1 MSYIDQ
7 ARFSR
12 PLPPISARTGSGGAF
27 PPGGP
32 GARNGQFHDRFHSAR
47 SQEAPVLYG
56 EALARDPWAEQ
67 YGPWIVLGFTVTFAL
82 FLIVMNLAGQVP
94 GKSFT
99 LKSISDILQF
109 IGEGIGFIFCV
120 RIAARLHRTSLQL
133 HHDLLQKESGRHTPG
148 ELAIAR
154 SEAQVARRAFLA
166 WTFLSIAIA
175 LYASGQAVW
184 TSYDVRMNSADVPFP
199 GIYDLGFV
207 GSYPFFLI
215 GTMLL
220 TRRNKAT
227 VGRTR
232 LILDALAVIGVSLAL
247 SWFFY
252 LGPSIATLSQAPS
265 AGAAF
270 LSVYFPTGDLFLVAV
285 GALLMF
291 SPLSN
296 RAQQPVFLRLCLG
309 LFFLAITDSLL
320 GYYSISTGFNTGTLQ
335 DVLWPL
341 SMALVGLAAIAYPR
355 SIAQEQENQARI
367 NNAGRPASPLSAP
380 GRIAQITTTA
390 QTIAPFILVLAT
402 CAILLTV
409 IAPRG
414 GSVLLQADIIAL
426 VLILIVVVRQALTLL
441 ENNRLTM
448 QMRGELVIS
457 RRELQVT
464 RREADEATRTVQE
477 KRILEEGVATLR
489 EIHARVARGDFA
501 ARAPTVPGPL
511 LPIAISLNLMLD
523 RLSALSQRGS
533 RYDQL
538 VRECKTLQV
547 AIERL
552 AQGLPA
558 WPPNQAPQGS
568 SEMRSVFL
576 GLVHLQ
582 RSQEG
587 QWRRLA
593 NTLESMS
600 GLIRR
605 LYEALHE
612 VKQSHIFADGQASFE
627 RMSIERMIREV
638 ELLEQQQRSLLG
650 QISQYSTRFEQP
662 ITINQNGKQA
672 APSRDQQEQSRFQRV
687 QAAALAE
694 QAQHTSQSNSQ
705 VDLYQRQSG
714 PLYPQFDG
722 HALNHVYPPQPINRH
737 LPENL

>member
-227 VGRTR
+227 VGRAR
-232 LILDALAVIGVSLAL
+232 LVLDALAVIGASLAI
-247 SWFFY
+247 SWFF
-252 LGPSIATLSQAPS
+252 LLSPSIAGLAQAPGP
-265 AGAAF
+265 GAAF
-270 LSVYFPTGDLFLVAV
+270 LSIYFPTGDLFLVAV
-285 GALLMF
+285 GAFLMF

-296 RAQQPVFLRLCLG
+296 RAQQSVFVYLCLG

-320 GYYSISTGFNTGTLQ
+320 GYYSLSMAFNTGTLQ

-341 SMALVGLAAIAYPR
+341 SMMLIGLAAVEYPR
-355 SIAQEQENQARI
+355 SVANEQEQMARM
-367 NNAGRPASPLSAP
+367 NNAASVAPLLAP
-380 GRIAQITTTA
+380 GRLSQLTTTA
-390 QTIAPFILVLAT
+390 QTISPFILVLMT
-402 CAILLTV
+402 CALLLTV
-409 IAPRG
+409 VAPRG
-414 GSVLLQADIIAL
+414 GAVLFQADIIAL
-426 VLILIVVVRQALTLL
+426 GLILIVVARQALTLI

-464 RREADEATRTVQE
+464 RREADEASRTAQE
-477 KRILEEGVATLR
+477 KRVLEEGVAALR
-489 EIHARVARGDFA
+489 AIHARVARGDFA
-501 ARAPTVPGPL
+501 ARAPTIAGPL
-511 LPIAISLNLMLD
+511 LPIAVSLNLMLD
-523 RLSALSQRGS
+523 RLSSLSHRGA
-533 RYDQL
+533 RYDQIL
-538 VRECKTLQV
+538 QECKLLQDAV
-547 AIERL
+547 ERL
-552 AQGLPA
+552 GQGMPALPE
-558 WPPNQAPQGS
+558 NQTLSQS
-568 SEMRSVFL
+568 TTELRTVFL
-576 GLVHLQ
+576 GLIHLQ
-582 RSQEG
+582 RLQEN
-587 QWRRLA
+587 QSRRLTG
-593 NTLESMS
+593 TLESMNN
-600 GLIRR
+600 LTRRLRDALIEIRR
-605 LYEALHE
+605 SSVFSE
-612 VKQSHIFADGQASFE
+612 QGQASFE
-627 RMSIERMIREV
+627 RMILERVIREV
-638 ELLEQQQRSLLG
+638 ELLEQQQHNLL
-650 QISQYSTRFEQP
+650 
-662 ITINQNGKQA
+662 NQTPHANG
-672 APSRDQQEQSRFQRV
+672 RV
-687 QAAALAE
+687 EAAATPAPQTDKVAQLARRKPGE
-694 QAQHTSQSNSQ
+694 AVAVQQDQEENYSYYQSNGE
-705 VDLYQRQSG
+705 YR
-714 PLYPQFDG
+714 YR
-722 HALNHVYPPQPINRH
+722 AW
-737 LPENL
+737 

>member
-12 PLPPISARTGSGGAF
+12 PLPPISSRSGSDGLSTH
-27 PPGGP
+27 
-32 GARNGQFHDRFHSAR
+32 NGQLRGAQD
-47 SQEAPVLYG
+47 QEASVLHG

-67 YGPWIVLGFTVTFAL
+67 YGPWIVLGFTVAFAL

-94 GKSFT
+94 GKSFS

-109 IGEGIGFIFCV
+109 VGEGIGFIFCV
-120 RIAARLHRTSLQL
+120 RIAARLHRVSLQL
-133 HHDLLQKESGRHTPG
+133 RHDLLQKESGRHTPT
-148 ELAIAR
+148 ELALAR
-154 SEAQVARRAFLA
+154 TEAQVAQRAYLAWSFLA
-166 WTFLSIAIA
+166 IAIA

-215 GTMLL
+215 GTLLL

-252 LGPSIATLSQAPS
+252 LGPSIASLAQSPS
-265 AGAAF
+265 TGAAF

-309 LFFLAITDSLL
+309 LFCLAVTDSLL
-320 GYYSISTGFNTGTLQ
+320 GYYSISSGFNTGTLQ

-341 SMALVGLAAIAYPR
+341 SMALVGLAAIEYPH
-355 SIAQEQENQARI
+355 SIALEQENEARI
-367 NNAGRPASPLSAP
+367 NSAGRLASPLTAP
-380 GRIAQITTTA
+380 GRLAQITATA

-409 IAPRG
+409 IARRG

-441 ENNRLTM
+441 ENNHLTM

-464 RREADEATRTVQE
+464 RREADEATRTAQE

-489 EIHARVARGDFA
+489 AIHARVARGDFA

-538 VRECKTLQV
+538 VHECKTLQA

-558 WPPNQAPQGS
+558 WPPNQVPQGS
-568 SEMRSVFL
+568 GELRSVFL
-576 GLVHLQ
+576 SLVHLQ

-593 NTLESMS
+593 NTLESMN
-600 GLIRR
+600 GLIHR
-605 LYEALHE
+605 LDEALHE
-612 VKQSHIFADGQASFE
+612 IKQSHIFDGQANFE

-638 ELLEQQQRSLLG
+638 ELLEEQQSTLLG

-662 ITINQNGKQA
+662 IALNQNGKQA
-672 APSRDQQEQSRFQRV
+672 AQSHYQQGQARFQRI

-694 QAQHTSQSNSQ
+694 QVRHANLSNSQ
-705 VDLYQRQSG
+705 VDLYRRQSG
-714 PLYPQFDG
+714 ALYPQLDG
-722 HALNHVYPPQPINRH
+722 RVLNHVYPPQPINKH
-737 LPENL
+737 LSEDL